1 MEIKELRNKI
11 LETGNVTS
19 CAVMIIEKKGDILEY
34 VVTDPTKTLV
44 ALSDLVE
51 ISALISLRYGI
62 VGYDK
67 ILRGLKM
74 TIDVFKDH
82 ITVSTA
88 IQENILV
95 VVVPST
101 VNMNM
106 VQVIQDVKNILT
118 VELGAKS

>member
-11 LETGNVTS
+11 LETYNITS

-67 ILRGLKM
+67 ILHGLKM

-95 VVVPST
+95 VVVPSA
-101 VNMNM
+101 VNMSM

-118 VELGAKS
+118 VELSRN

>member
-19 CAVMIIEKKGDILEY
+19 CAAMIIEKKGDILEY

-74 TIDVFKDH
+74 TIDIFKDH

>member
-11 LETGNVTS
+11 LETGNITS

-34 VVTDPTKTLV
+34 VVTDPSKTLV

-95 VVVPST
+95 VVVPSAA
-101 VNMNM
+101 NMNM

-118 VELGAKS
+118 VELGVKS